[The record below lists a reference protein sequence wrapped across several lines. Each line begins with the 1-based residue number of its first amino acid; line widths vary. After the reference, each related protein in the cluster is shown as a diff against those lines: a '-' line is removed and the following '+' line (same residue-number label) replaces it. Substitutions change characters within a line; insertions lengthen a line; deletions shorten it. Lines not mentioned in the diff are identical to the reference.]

1 VNAHP
6 TLLCTL
12 CQALHSGSNIAN
24 GDMLPLR
31 NPGRKLH
38 VDSSGMLG
46 AHKMVGATGK
56 SPNDG
61 AVVVDTDPIPMAALE
76 NRPFLVFFEGVTDVD
91 VRSDIATGKT
101 Q

>member
-1 VNAHP
+1 
-6 TLLCTL
+6 
-12 CQALHSGSNIAN
+12 
-24 GDMLPLR
+24 MLPLW
-31 NPGRKLH
+31 NPRRKHH

-46 AHKMVGATGK
+46 AHKMVGAIGK

-61 AVVVDTDPIPMAALE
+61 AVVFDTDPIPVAKLE

-91 VRSDIATGKT
+91 LRSDIATGKT